1 MTRSSLSLCTGLR
14 PLCSWFGLCCQ
25 GKMRREE
32 RGKRKR
38 SSVKSRVWCSDV
50 TFSSCG
56 NMVRNE
62 KRGFQLLTLT
72 SWRYDRRDSTT
83 PEQVA
88 VGTSVFRINSCIRR
102 VTRYTLGM
110 LGWGEGG
117 NNCSNRTIHFR
128 RSLNAAFWTTSLGS
142 VQKAPRQSNIWLECE
157 WAW

>member
-1 MTRSSLSLCTGLR
+1 ML
-14 PLCSWFGLCCQ
+14 P
-25 GKMRREE
+25 GKNEE
-32 RGKRKR
+32 RRKRKEETIIGQIE
-38 SSVKSRVWCSDV
+38 SLMSDV

-128 RSLNAAFWTTSLGS
+128 RSLNAAF
-142 VQKAPRQSNIWLECE
+142 
-157 WAW
+157 